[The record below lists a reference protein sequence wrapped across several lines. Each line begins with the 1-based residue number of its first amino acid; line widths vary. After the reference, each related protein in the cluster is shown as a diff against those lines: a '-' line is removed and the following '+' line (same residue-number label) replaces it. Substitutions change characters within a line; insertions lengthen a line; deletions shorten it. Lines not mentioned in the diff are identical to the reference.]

1 MQNQN
6 HKERWEASM
15 LATAMALVGGAALF
29 DKLGTL
35 VRASIISFQSA
46 FHSSPVLLVV
56 VIAGLLLALYR
67 VATAEPVKMR
77 GKGAQ
82 HEL

>member
-1 MQNQN
+1 MQTQN

-15 LATAMALVGGAALF
+15 LATAMALVGGAFLF

-35 VRASIISFQSA
+35 VRASIVSFQAA
-46 FHSSPVLLVV
+46 FQSSPVLLVV
-56 VIAGLLLALYR
+56 VIACLLLALFR
-67 VATAEPVKMR
+67 VATAKPVKMR